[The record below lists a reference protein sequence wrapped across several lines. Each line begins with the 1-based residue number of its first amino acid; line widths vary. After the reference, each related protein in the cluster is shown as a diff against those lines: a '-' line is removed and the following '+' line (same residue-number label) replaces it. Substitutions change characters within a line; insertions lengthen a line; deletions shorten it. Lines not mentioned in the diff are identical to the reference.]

1 MGIIS
6 QANQSNQSSVNW
18 AIVMSVIYVWHSLA
32 YCSLGRNEAGI
43 SSHETLVVCLIPHSS
58 LGSN

>member
-6 QANQSNQSSVNW
+6 EENQSNQSSVNW
-18 AIVMSVIYVWHSLA
+18 AIVMSVIYVGHSLA

-43 SSHETLVVCLIPHSS
+43 SIALNERQACS
-58 LGSN
+58 LFNSP